1 MSIQKEL
8 DYVCR
13 NDQSFPPANSH
24 NYERAALIISK
35 FSIIDF
41 LIDFLGDRGIDVAGV
56 FLHDLH
62 YQSLLSD
69 LYSVCRNKFM
79 YDAPYDTF

>member
-35 FSIIDF
+35 FIIIDF
-41 LIDFLGDRGIDVAGV
+41 LIDFLKNNR
-56 FLHDLH
+56 
-62 YQSLLSD
+62 
-69 LYSVCRNKFM
+69 
-79 YDAPYDTF
+79 